1 MQWNACHA
9 MGALFRNPTT
19 SASKSAWSPLVIRML
34 LMLMRDTRNFKI
46 RMHAAATLGVPG
58 TREEFGN
65 AYPDTVSIV
74 AGAVEGSELDAWG
87 EDAAAGDADL
97 IRYRPQLAARLT
109 ATLLRVLAMGTPE
122 DAGAVRDTLVRK
134 RGVLR
139 RAMETSRAALEEA
152 ASLDD
157 ALPEDPFGT
166 AYGAGRKKRRET
178 RDARRDGDIDAAARH
193 EDTAVGGGN
202 GNGNGNGTGTGGLS
216 PHRTS
221 SMDMSRLAAALSPSR
236 AARETADAGRE
247 EDEETNER
255 GADLAAAAAGLAR
268 MYAALGVGFED
279 EVAFYGAMA

>member
-1 MQWNACHA
+1 
-9 MGALFRNPTT
+9 
-19 SASKSAWSPLVIRML
+19 
-34 LMLMRDTRNFKI
+34 
-46 RMHAAATLGVPG
+46 
-58 TREEFGN
+58 
-65 AYPDTVSIV
+65 
-74 AGAVEGSELDAWG
+74 
-87 EDAAAGDADL
+87 
-97 IRYRPQLAARLT
+97 
-109 ATLLRVLAMGTPE
+109 
-122 DAGAVRDTLVRK
+122 
-134 RGVLR
+134 
-139 RAMETSRAALEEA
+139 METSRAALEEA

-166 AYGAGRKKRRET
+166 ASGAAGRGKT
-178 RDARRDGDIDAAARH
+178 TGDADADGDVDAAARH

-202 GNGNGNGTGTGGLS
+202 GSGNGNGTGGLS

-236 AARETADAGRE
+236 ATRETADAGRE